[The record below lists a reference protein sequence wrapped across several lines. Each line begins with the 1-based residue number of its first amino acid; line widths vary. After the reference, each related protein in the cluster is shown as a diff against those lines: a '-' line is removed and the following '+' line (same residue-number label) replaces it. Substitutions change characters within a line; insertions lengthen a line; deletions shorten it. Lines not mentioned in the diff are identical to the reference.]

1 LRNSEVEKVI
11 QSIGFLELNSIAKGI
26 EATDAML
33 KASEVSLVF
42 AKPNCPGKYNIM
54 ISGDVAAVKSSIE
67 AGLAVGGHHVIEHV
81 EIPRVHPQVIK
92 AINFSTIPEEINAVG
107 ILEYFSITA
116 SILGADS
123 AVKAADVNL
132 IDIRLGTGIGGKSFV
147 VLTGDT
153 AAVTEAVETG
163 AKTAGESGMLISRVV
178 IPNPRKELF
187 ESLL

>member
-1 LRNSEVEKVI
+1 MIET
-11 QSIGFLELNSIAKGI
+11 IGFLEFNSIAKGI

-33 KASEVSLVF
+33 KAAEVRLIF
-42 AKPNCPGKYNIM
+42 AKPNCPGKYNVLIT
-54 ISGDVAAVKSSIE
+54 GDVAAVKSSI
-67 AGLAVGGHHVIEHV
+67 AVGIDVGAHNLIEYL

-92 AINFSTIPEEINAVG
+92 AINFSVMPEELNAIG

-132 IDIRLGTGIGGKSFV
+132 MDIRLGTGIGGKSFI

-153 AAVTEAVETG
+153 SAVTEAIEVA
-163 AKTAGESGMLISRVV
+163 AKIAEDSGNLICKVV

-187 ESLL
+187 ESLF